1 MSSEPLYSHL
11 NSRGQLPSAM
21 QVRTRRFLSRWTWV
35 WGGSILKYGGTSS
48 TGEEEGDRKKDVMP
62 GWKRADAQQPNS
74 PEMWIPNK
82 LLHRLGIFLIIFL
95 KFPSTYWGVEGQQR
109 SLPKSTKQGQ
119 VVPPTAAHSYSIWKT
134 QLDRRRS
141 DWCSRGSVNEHFHT
155 CRSVEEDD
163 EKREGEWREGARG
176 NIDRN

>member
-48 TGEEEGDRKKDVMP
+48 TGGEGGGGRDRKKDVTP

-74 PEMWIPNK
+74 PEMRIPNQLLPPFGFFILFYFFNFPALIGELKVNREACQKAPSRDK
-82 LLHRLGIFLIIFL
+82 LFLQRRLTLIPFGRRIW
-95 KFPSTYWGVEGQQR
+95 TGGGVIG
-109 SLPKSTKQGQ
+109 
-119 VVPPTAAHSYSIWKT
+119 AA
-134 QLDRRRS
+134 
-141 DWCSRGSVNEHFHT
+141 
-155 CRSVEEDD
+155 EE
-163 EKREGEWREGARG
+163 A
-176 NIDRN
+176 